1 MESWRKN
8 AGLSLFIALLTVG
21 LIASQMV
28 PASASDREETTQLV
42 EKARLTLNNFMRDSD
57 SGIFHVLLKRAQ
69 GVLIAPRLLK
79 RDIVVGASG
88 CNAVFLVRDRTSGK
102 WSEPAFYTI
111 REPSFGLR
119 IIGEDS
125 EVILLVMT
133 DRGMRSFLGNR
144 VRLGWDIDIAAGPVE
159 MGAGVTTSN
168 PNADILTFS
177 RSKEL
182 YGGVFLDGA
191 TVSIRGDLN
200 NAYYDKKGVSPTVIL
215 MRHDVTNLQA
225 MNLVEDVA
233 KWAANKS
240 ASLE

>member
-1 MESWRKN
+1 
-8 AGLSLFIALLTVG
+8 
-21 LIASQMV
+21 MV
-28 PASASDREETTQLV
+28 PASASDRQETTQLV

-57 SGIFHVLLKRAQ
+57 LGTFHDLLKRAQ

-133 DRGMRSFLGNR
+133 DRGMGAFLGNR
-144 VRLGWDIDIAAGPVE
+144 VRLGWDVDIAMRPVE
-159 MGAGVTTSN
+159 MGEKVATAN
-168 PNADILTFS
+168 LNADILTFS

-191 TVSIRGDLN
+191 IVSIRGDLN
-200 NAYYDKKGVSPTVIL
+200 NAYYDKKGVSPTDIL
-215 MRHDVTNLQA
+215 IRHDVTNLQA
-225 MNLVEDVA
+225 MNLVEDVDR
-233 KWAANKS
+233 WAANKS